1 MNEEYLDEL
10 LNSGADPNKTED
22 NMLDMVEQAKKAA
35 ADDNAGRAN
44 GDVELNDEDKE
55 LLGADKLMIFRTSLM
70 PGLPTVICR
79 DCLIWR
85 MQPKMTSLQKHM
97 KTVYQ

>member
-55 LLGADKLMIFRTSLM
+55 
-70 PGLPTVICR
+70 
-79 DCLIWR
+79 
-85 MQPKMTSLQKHM
+85 
-97 KTVYQ
+97 